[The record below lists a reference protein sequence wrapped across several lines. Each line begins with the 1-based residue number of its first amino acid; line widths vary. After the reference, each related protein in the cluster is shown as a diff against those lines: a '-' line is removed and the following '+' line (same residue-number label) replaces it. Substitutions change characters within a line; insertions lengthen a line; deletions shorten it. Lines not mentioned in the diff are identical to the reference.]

1 MQTQR
6 EQVAKRA
13 QKATLVGIA
22 VNGSLALVKALAGY
36 FGNSYALIADAVESF
51 SDVLSSVIVLL
62 GLRIAV
68 SPPTKRYPYGRG
80 RAETL
85 AGLLVVAMLLAAAVG
100 IAIQSVHEIKTPH
113 HSPAPFTL
121 FVLLFVIAVKEKLFR
136 FAAKVGESTQSTAVR
151 NDAWHHRSDAL
162 TSAAAFIGISIALV
176 GGEGYEAA
184 DDWAALFV
192 SVVIAVNA
200 YILLIPTL
208 RELIDLAPDSAIE
221 NQIRTTATAVDGV
234 LGTHNCRVRKH
245 GFDYYVELD
254 ILCSP
259 DNTIRQGHDIAHAVG
274 DAIQAELP
282 MIRKVFVHVEPIDDF
297 GRRG

>member
-1 MQTQR
+1 MQTHR
-6 EQVAKRA
+6 EQVSKQA
-13 QKATLVGIA
+13 QKATLIGIA
-22 VNGSLALVKALAGY
+22 INGSLAVVKGLAGY
-36 FGNSYALIADAVESF
+36 FGSSYALIADAVESF

-121 FVLLFVIAVKEKLFR
+121 FVLLFVIFVKEMLFR
-136 FAAKVGESTQSTAVR
+136 FVIKVGESTRSTAVR

-162 TSAAAFIGISIALV
+162 TSAAAFIGISIALL

-221 NQIRTTATAVDGV
+221 TQIRATATAVSGV

-259 DNTIRQGHDIAHAVG
+259 ESSIRQGHDIAHAVG
-274 DAIQAELP
+274 DAIQADLP